1 MEPTI
6 ASRILKNFLSLSGAA
21 LIHSVIA
28 VISTIY
34 LARVLSPDGYGKVS
48 FAFALVQLFL
58 VLSAF
63 GLDTLGIREVA
74 RNKEKVKEYLGNILS
89 LKLAL
94 AFLLFIVL
102 LVIINYLNKPEE
114 INHLIFLY
122 GLVLFPSALFFEW
135 TWQGLE
141 RMGNI
146 GMSKIIRQCIYL
158 ALLIFLV
165 KNSKDIS
172 FVPLAFL
179 GVNILYAIILYGL
192 FLRNYGTV
200 SLRYE
205 PNKWKILIKDS
216 TPIGISLV
224 LGIVIYNIN
233 TILLNFFRTD
243 YEVGHYNAA
252 FQIISFVLIFIVVLF
267 DVLFPTLSR
276 LYHTSIGKMEK
287 ILSLSGKALIFLTVP
302 IAVGGS
308 LLAPRLMNLIFGNEY
323 NEGAAALRIL
333 LWFLVMVAINTIYAR
348 GLLAVNLQNYL
359 MKAVVLQALILLT
372 LSIIFIKYFGIKG
385 AALATLLTEI
395 IMFYP
400 YYKGFTSIVR
410 GVHIRK
416 NIPVPFISSGVMGLF
431 LIIFNNW
438 NVFVLIASAILIY
451 AGMVYFL
458 KGIDVEEI
466 KWIVNNALGK
476 EE

>member
-6 ASRILKNFLSLSGAA
+6 ASRILKNFLSLSVAA
-21 LIHSVIA
+21 LTHSVIA

-34 LARVLSPDGYGKVS
+34 LARVLGPDGYGKVT
-48 FAFALVQLFL
+48 FAFAFVQFFL
-58 VLSAF
+58 VVSAF

-74 RNKEKVKEYLGNILS
+74 RNKERVKEYLGNILT
-89 LKLAL
+89 LKLVL

-114 INHLIFLY
+114 ISHMIFLY

-146 GMSKIIRQCIYL
+146 GISKIIRQSLYL
-158 ALLIFLV
+158 VLLIIFV
-165 KNSKDIS
+165 KNRKDIS

-179 GVNILYAIILYGL
+179 SVNILYAIILYGL
-192 FLRNYGTV
+192 FLRIYGTV
-200 SLRYE
+200 RLRYE
-205 PNKWKILIKDS
+205 PNEWKTLIKGS
-216 TPIGISLV
+216 MPIGISLV

-233 TILLNFFRTD
+233 TILLSLFRSD
-243 YEVGHYNAA
+243 YEVGYYNAA
-252 FQIISFVLIFIVVLF
+252 FQIISFVLIFIVVFF
-267 DVLFPTLSR
+267 DALFPTLSS

-287 ILSLSGKALIFLTVP
+287 ILSLSGKALVLLTVP

-308 LLAPRLMNLIFGNEY
+308 LLAPRLMNLTFGNEY
-323 NEGAAALRIL
+323 NEGVAALRIL

-348 GLLAVNLQNYL
+348 GLLAVNLQNYF
-359 MKAVVLQALILLT
+359 MKAVVLQTLILLA
-372 LSIIFIKYFGIKG
+372 LSLIFIKYFGVKG
-385 AALATLLTEI
+385 AALATLCTEV

-400 YYKGFTSIVR
+400 YYKGFTNIVR

-416 NIPVPFISSGVMGLF
+416 NISVPFMSSGVMGLF

-438 NVFVLIASAILIY
+438 NIFVLIVSAILIY
-451 AGMVYFL
+451 ASMVYFL
-458 KGIDVEEI
+458 KGLDVEEI
-466 KWIVNNALGK
+466 KWIINRALGR